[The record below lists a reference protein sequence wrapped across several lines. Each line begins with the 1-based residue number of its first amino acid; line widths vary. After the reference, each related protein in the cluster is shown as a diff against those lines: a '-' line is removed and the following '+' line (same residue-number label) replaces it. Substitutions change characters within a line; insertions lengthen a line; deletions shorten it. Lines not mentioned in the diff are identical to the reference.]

1 MRKMIDLDKLNELLE
16 DYKQYKHKEESFE
29 EFIEVNTDNGE
40 PVWNWVDSVGI
51 VMKGDFENAF
61 KDDFIE
67 KNFED
72 LAYAWFNGLNSQVD
86 FGILLSCL
94 KDEDKFKKGL
104 KEKERRRK

>member
-1 MRKMIDLDKLNELLE
+1 MRRMIELNKLNKLLD
-16 DYKQYKHKEESFE
+16 DYKHRHKKDETFE
-29 EFIEVNTDNGE
+29 EFIDVNTDNGE
-40 PVWNWVDSVGI
+40 PVWNLVDSIGI

-94 KDEDKFKKGL
+94 KNEDKFKKGL
-104 KEKERRRK
+104 KEKKK